1 MIRKTHIAF
10 FTFLLFSFGNH
21 LFAQE
26 NPDSIALVD
35 DQLENNFY
43 EAVKQRGIENYDK
56 AIVAIQKC
64 IEKEPKNAAFQYE
77 LGKNYLSQKNYVDAE
92 NAFKKAVELDNKQ
105 RWYWNG
111 LYDVYY
117 QTRDYQKSIPVV
129 EKLIEFDEHMKE
141 DLVSLYM
148 NTNQHGKAFELL
160 KNMEAKSKLSSTMEF
175 YKLKLQE
182 TNAYSKPQK
191 EQLEEAI
198 RKNPKVE
205 QNYIDLIVLYTSFNQ
220 EDKAFEVAKLL
231 EKEIPNSDWAHVS
244 LVKFHL
250 NNNDGTNA
258 SKSMFKILE
267 NDRMDLKIK
276 HRVFNEFLIF
286 AVKNPDYLKDIDRA
300 IPYFDNDNQINVAKE
315 VAKFF
320 WKKDNLDKASY
331 YFEKGIKKSPE
342 DIEAMELYLEVLVQ
356 KQDFKLLSKK
366 AEEFLESFPTQVGFY
381 FYAGYGYNQLK
392 EYKKAKDILENGLD
406 FVVEFSPKE
415 TGVYNNRLN
424 VNFYKQLIISCEN
437 LNDNA
442 KKQVY
447 TNKLK
452 QLQK

>member
-1 MIRKTHIAF
+1 MIRKKYIVLSTV
-10 FTFLLFSFGNH
+10 LLFSLVND

-26 NPDSIALVD
+26 IPDSIALVD

-56 AIVAIQKC
+56 AIVSIQKC

-77 LGKNYLSQKNYVDAE
+77 LGKNYLSLKNYVDAE
-92 NAFKKAVELDNKQ
+92 SAFKKAIELDNKQ

-117 QTRDYQKSIPVV
+117 QTKDFQKSIPIV
-129 EKLIEFDEHMKE
+129 EKLIEFDPNMKE
-141 DLVSLYM
+141 DLVSLFM
-148 NTNQHGKAFELL
+148 NTNQHGKALQLL
-160 KNMEAKSKLSSTMEF
+160 KDMESKSKLTSTMEF
-175 YKLKLQE
+175 YKLKIQE
-182 TNAYSKPQK
+182 SNAYSKPQK

-198 RKNPKVE
+198 KKNPKVE

-220 EDKAFEVAKLL
+220 EDKAFEVAKQL

-250 NNNDGTNA
+250 NNNDGDNA
-258 SKSMFKILE
+258 SKSMFKILD

-286 AVKNPDYLKDIDRA
+286 AVKNPTYLKDIDNA
-300 IPYFDNDNQINVAKE
+300 IPYFNDDKQINVAKE

-320 WKKDNLDKASY
+320 WKKNDLEKAFY
-331 YFEKGIKKSPE
+331 YFDKGIKKNP
-342 DIEAMELYLEVLVQ
+342 DDVEAMEFYLEVLVQ
-356 KQDFKLLSKK
+356 KQDFLLVTKK
-366 AEEFLESFPTQVGFY
+366 SEDYLESFPTQSGFY
-381 FYAGYGYNQLK
+381 FYGGLGYNQLK
-392 EYKKAKDILENGLD
+392 EFKKAKSILENGLD
-406 FVVEFSPKE
+406 FVIENKVLEA
-415 TGVYNNRLN
+415 
-424 VNFYKQLIISCEN
+424 NFYKQLIISCEN
-437 LNDNA
+437 LNDTA
-442 KKQVY
+442 KKELY
-447 TNKLK
+447 SNKLK